1 MSENIKTR
9 FLIICV
15 ICSVVAGI
23 TGIQMIRIQ
32 NSEAAQRLLA
42 ASETYQ
48 GVNRIIYP
56 DRGNIYD
63 SKGRLLAGNETSYEI
78 GLDLNSV
85 TNSESVASIA
95 ASVLGLDYAQV
106 LGYAKMKPGN
116 GNPYYVVL
124 DDFVSKDKIAE
135 LETIKADYN
144 SRVAKGNQIL
154 PSINGLV
161 WTAHSQRSYPE
172 GTLASNI
179 LGFYSYLDRTGG
191 TGYYGLEAAYN
202 SQLSGRPQQIYITY
216 DPQRLTTVEEVP
228 PGASLVLTLD
238 REIQAMTEKTLDEAI
253 QWSGAES
260 GTILV
265 YNPEDGGV
273 IAMATAPRLD
283 PNKYWEY
290 SQLFPDP
297 MPFNSAISQTYEPGS
312 VFKVITMAAALDSGL
327 VDPDTRFQDTG
338 SFNIGGTTVYNWNM
352 GAWGDVDMTECLQ
365 YSLNVCMT
373 WLATEMGP
381 DIFYT
386 YFKNFGLDRKTGID
400 LGGENHWPLKLP
412 GDNLWYEVDL
422 ATNSFG
428 QGISLTPI
436 QMAMSIGAV
445 ANDGRMMAPHL
456 VKAMIIDGKQYDVD
470 PVVVRSPISAETAHT
485 LTNMLVTSLESEA
498 SNALVEGYTV
508 AGKTGTGEIATPYG
522 YSSTET
528 NASFVG
534 WGPAEDPKFLV
545 YVWLEKPSISIWG
558 SEVAAPIFSE
568 LVSKLVVLMDIPPD
582 TVRLAGS
589 NVTAGQ

>member
-216 DPQRLTTVEEVP
+216 DPQRLTTVDEVP

-273 IAMATAPRLD
+273 IAMATAPR
-283 PNKYWEY
+283 
-290 SQLFPDP
+290 
-297 MPFNSAISQTYEPGS
+297 
-312 VFKVITMAAALDSGL
+312 
-327 VDPDTRFQDTG
+327 
-338 SFNIGGTTVYNWNM
+338 
-352 GAWGDVDMTECLQ
+352 
-365 YSLNVCMT
+365 
-373 WLATEMGP
+373 
-381 DIFYT
+381 
-386 YFKNFGLDRKTGID
+386 
-400 LGGENHWPLKLP
+400 
-412 GDNLWYEVDL
+412 
-422 ATNSFG
+422 
-428 QGISLTPI
+428 
-436 QMAMSIGAV
+436 
-445 ANDGRMMAPHL
+445 
-456 VKAMIIDGKQYDVD
+456 
-470 PVVVRSPISAETAHT
+470 
-485 LTNMLVTSLESEA
+485 
-498 SNALVEGYTV
+498 
-508 AGKTGTGEIATPYG
+508 
-522 YSSTET
+522 
-528 NASFVG
+528 
-534 WGPAEDPKFLV
+534 
-545 YVWLEKPSISIWG
+545 
-558 SEVAAPIFSE
+558 
-568 LVSKLVVLMDIPPD
+568 
-582 TVRLAGS
+582 
-589 NVTAGQ
+589 

>member
-297 MPFNSAISQTYEPGS
+297 VPFNSAISQTYEPGS

-381 DIFYT
+381 DIFYS